1 MLDIS
6 SHHSKHF
13 SQSQHAAS
21 QCLRLHYYVKVKALK
36 RPQAAFFVTGS
47 HIHAGYEGIYKQI
60 AFDSLHNNHPEY
72 KKHIDIITK
81 HTTDSKSNTKLA
93 AANAYLKEFERTSEV
108 EFDNAIWPNPT
119 KKFNPR
125 INKDIWIPYAH
136 KTTRAYVAHHCD
148 GFFQP
153 LCHDSIIWVEN
164 MIKVPFGN
172 CQIWMKLDL
181 VTANGFIVDHKTSS
195 SKPNEDELRLGYQAH
210 YYAWGFYHIFNRL
223 PEGVIFDYTL
233 LGMVPSFYT
242 APTIKITQIGIE
254 RIKEDVES
262 QLRLIDFCHERTN
275 TLKEKAW
282 PRNRNCCVNY
292 GHTCEYLDVCQP
304 EEVPVT
310 FGF

>member
-125 INKDIWIPYAH
+125 INKDIWI
-136 KTTRAYVAHHCD
+136 
-148 GFFQP
+148 Q
-153 LCHDSIIWVEN
+153 
-164 MIKVPFGN
+164 
-172 CQIWMKLDL
+172 
-181 VTANGFIVDHKTSS
+181 
-195 SKPNEDELRLGYQAH
+195 
-210 YYAWGFYHIFNRL
+210 
-223 PEGVIFDYTL
+223 
-233 LGMVPSFYT
+233 
-242 APTIKITQIGIE
+242 TIKDKQEKYGRYLAIIYFLEGTTYVNLN
-254 RIKEDVES
+254 D
-262 QLRLIDFCHERTN
+262 LLISEN
-275 TLKEKAW
+275 LASK
-282 PRNRNCCVNY
+282 VSY
-292 GHTCEYLDVCQP
+292 
-304 EEVPVT
+304 
-310 FGF
+310 